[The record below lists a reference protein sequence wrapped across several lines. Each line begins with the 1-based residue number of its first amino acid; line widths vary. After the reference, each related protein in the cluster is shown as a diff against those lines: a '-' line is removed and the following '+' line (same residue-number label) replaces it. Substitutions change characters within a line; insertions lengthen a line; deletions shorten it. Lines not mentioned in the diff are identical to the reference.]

1 MKIGII
7 GMGRMG
13 ANIARRLMRAGH
25 ETVVY
30 DRSAEAV
37 AAVVGDGAIAATD
50 LADLKTKLDSP
61 AIYWVML
68 PAGDPTEQTVAT
80 LADSCADG
88 DIVIDG
94 GNTFYKDDIRRAKA
108 LAEKGVHYIDVG
120 TSGGVW
126 GLERGYCMMVGGDKP
141 SVDHID
147 PILAALAPGLGTIP
161 RTPDRMEQDG
171 EDPRAEQGYI
181 HAGPAG
187 AGHFV
192 KMVHN
197 GIEYGLMQAYAEG
210 FDILASKNSDKL
222 PEDERFDLNLT
233 DIAEVWRRGSVIS
246 SWLLDLSASALAKD
260 QKLDAFTGAVADSG
274 EGHWTIEAAMEEA
287 VPVNVLSAALFARYR
302 SRVDH
307 TFGDKLLSAMRF
319 GFGGHVE
326 MPQ

>member
-7 GMGRMG
+7 GLGRMG
-13 ANIARRLMRAGH
+13 GNIARRLMRAGH

-30 DRSAEAV
+30 DRDAK
-37 AAVVGDGAIAATD
+37 AIAALEKD
-50 LADLKTKLDSP
+50 GSVAASSLEDMKAKLDSP
-61 AIYWVML
+61 AIFWVML
-68 PAGDPTEQTVAT
+68 PAGDPTEQTIAT
-80 LADSCADG
+80 IGGFSTEG

-94 GNTFYKDDIRRAKA
+94 GNSFYKDDIRRAKT
-108 LAEKGVHYIDVG
+108 LAEKSVRYVDVG

-126 GLERGYCMMVGGDKP
+126 GLERGFCMMVGGEKTA
-141 SVDHID
+141 VDHID
-147 PILAALAPGLGTIP
+147 PILAALAPGIGTIT
-161 RTPDRMEQDG
+161 RTPGRMENEG

-210 FDILASKNSDKL
+210 FDVLKGKSSEHL
-222 PEDERFDLNLT
+222 PEDERFELNLT

-246 SWLLDLSASALAKD
+246 SWLLDLSAIALAKD
-260 QKLDAFTGAVADSG
+260 MMLEDFSGNVADSG
-274 EGHWTIEAAMEEA
+274 EGQWTIDAAMEEK
-287 VPVNVLSAALFARYR
+287 VPANVLTAALFARYR

-307 TFGDKLLSAMRF
+307 TFGDKLLSAMRY